1 MPRQAH
7 GRSNPA
13 PNTLRP
19 PKQKSARSR
28 NLNAFAI
35 AQQEDPTKNRVRP
48 SRLGEIEEDRHE
60 RDSHTIRD
68 QDDTDHP
75 AKRRR
80 IHGRG
85 HSTDEEDA
93 RGDSEGHEWHLGV
106 DDDDEDSDI
115 DSDEAMGESD
125 AERFQGFTFR
135 GSSAP
140 SSKAQPGKKVL
151 VRMNN
156 LSDVSLQG
164 SSEEYA
170 STDDENESKDEDG
183 LGQGAVDL
191 ATALDMSEQYDGAK
205 KELQKKASKAASKEL
220 SISQQTPDDGN
231 DSSEDDS
238 SIAGDMSSALSISDD
253 DESGVNHARLKNF
266 VQGLEGH
273 DSSQLSSKP
282 SRPPIAMGEPSDY
295 GLAPSQK
302 LTIADLL
309 GAVTDPRL
317 RKSLKMLH
325 NSEQK
330 GTQVTTKGIPGK
342 LEPPLPK
349 RQQDRLDREA
359 AYEKSKETL
368 GRWIDTV
375 KQNRRAEHISF
386 PLSSPD
392 ALAALGTNQLMPI
405 SHSEAL
411 TPLEAAIQSIM
422 HESGLASVNDKSIEE
437 KIQAF
442 EELQEKK
449 MPIEEVQMRRAEL
462 RRARDLL
469 FREELRARRVKKIKS
484 KAYRRVHRKERDKH
498 AQEERAALAA
508 AGALDSEEEHERQ
521 DRRRAEERMGA
532 RHKESRWAKGLKATG
547 RAGWDEDAR
556 LGASEMA
563 RKDDELRKRIDGRAP
578 NRSDESQADSTDQ
591 ESSDDVSI
599 DEYDEVQGLK
609 LKRQLADLDTADQ
622 IEPDSR
628 LSSMPF
634 MRKAEIARRAANKA
648 EIEQVQRILAG
659 ADDAVEDEDENVA
672 KNGGRRKFG
681 LEQQGQKS
689 GAPQANGKSDFEE
702 PLSEDEAVLRSP
714 TLERASKHRPKL
726 QAGNEA
732 NVKIVTLKQHNREAP
747 NGVGTNLSNPW
758 LSGPRNRKPALVS
771 GEPII
776 SSNATL
782 QDPEG
787 KLKKSGIQQSSLKIK
802 TIAPSTLDDL
812 TSASDSE
819 NDEPADSAM
828 PGRLPQRNKELV
840 RMAFAGD
847 DVFEAFAEEK
857 KATMDEEG
865 DQIVDTSL
873 PGWGSWT
880 GAGINKKE
888 QRYSRSR
895 QTASTIKGVDP
906 HKRKDAKLDRV
917 IINEKRSKKVREQ
930 PGCQPDR
937 PC

>member
-7 GRSNPA
+7 GRSNST

-19 PKQKSARSR
+19 PKRKSARNR

-48 SRLGEIEEDRHE
+48 SRLGEVEVDRHE
-60 RDSHTIRD
+60 RVSHTIGD
-68 QDDTDHP
+68 QDDSDHP

-80 IHGRG
+80 IHDQG

-93 RGDSEGHEWHLGV
+93 GGDSEGHEWHLGV

-125 AERFQGFTFR
+125 AERFEGFTFR
-135 GSSAP
+135 GSSAQ
-140 SSKAQPGKKVL
+140 SSKRKPGKKV
-151 VRMNN
+151 VDRVNN
-156 LSDVSLQG
+156 LSDVSLRESPEEFA
-164 SSEEYA
+164 SS
-170 STDDENESKDEDG
+170 DDENESEYEDG

-191 ATALDMSEQYDGAK
+191 ATALDMTEQYDGGK
-205 KELQKKASKAASKEL
+205 RQLQSKAHKVATKEL
-220 SISQQTPDDGN
+220 STSQAPDDSN
-231 DSSEDDS
+231 VWSDDEPS
-238 SIAGDMSSALSISDD
+238 TAGDISSALSISDD
-253 DESGVNHARLKNF
+253 EESGVNHARLKNF

-273 DSSQLSSKP
+273 ESSQVSSKP
-282 SRPPIAMGEPSDY
+282 SRPPIAMGELSDY

-317 RKSLKMLH
+317 RESLKMLH
-325 NSEQK
+325 NGEQK
-330 GTQVTTKGIPGK
+330 GTKFTTKGIPGK
-342 LEPPLPK
+342 LDPPLPK
-349 RQQDRLDREA
+349 RQQDRFDREA

-386 PLSSPD
+386 PLSNPD
-392 ALAALGTNQLMPI
+392 ALAALGTNQLIPI

-411 TPLEAAIQSIM
+411 TPLETAIQSIM
-422 HESGLASVNDKSIEE
+422 HESGLASVNDKSTEE
-437 KIQAF
+437 KLQAF

-462 RRARDLL
+462 RRARDLM

-484 KAYRRVHRKERDKH
+484 KAYRRVHRKERDKN

-508 AGALDSEEEHERQ
+508 AGALHSEEERERQ

-563 RKDDELRKRIDGRAP
+563 RKDDELRKRIDGKALS
-578 NRSDESQADSTDQ
+578 RSDESVADSTDQ

-609 LKRQLADLDTADQ
+609 LKKKLADLDTADQ
-622 IEPDSR
+622 IDLDSR

-648 EIEQVQRILAG
+648 EIDQVRRILDG
-659 ADDAVEDEDENVA
+659 ADDAVEDEDKNLTENE
-672 KNGGRRKFG
+672 GRRRFG
-681 LEQQGQKS
+681 LEHQGQNE
-689 GAPQANGKSDFEE
+689 GAPQADGKSDFEE
-702 PLSEDEAVLRSP
+702 PLSEDEAVRRSP
-714 TLERASKHRPKL
+714 PSERASKHRQKL
-726 QAGNEA
+726 QRGNEA
-732 NVKIVTLKQHNREAP
+732 NVKPFTIKQHNREAP
-747 NGVGTNLSNPW
+747 NDVGSNMDNPW
-758 LSGPRNRKPALVS
+758 LFGPRNRKPALVT

-776 SSNATL
+776 SPNVTL
-782 QDPEG
+782 QDQVG
-787 KLKKSGIQQSSLKIK
+787 HLKKSGGEQSTTKIK
-802 TIAPSTLDDL
+802 VIASSTLDDL

-819 NDEPADSAM
+819 VDDPADSAT

-847 DVFEAFAEEK
+847 DVFDAFAEEK

-865 DQIVDTSL
+865 DQVVDTSL

-880 GAGINKKE
+880 GAGISKKQ
-888 QRYSRSR
+888 QRRSHSR
-895 QTASTIKGVDP
+895 QTTSTIKGVDP

-917 IINEKRSKKVREQ
+917 IINEKRSKKVRKQ
-930 PGCQPDR
+930 PGCHPDR

>member
-7 GRSNPA
+7 GRSTSA
-13 PNTLRP
+13 PNPLRP
-19 PKQKSARSR
+19 PKRKSARSR

-48 SRLGEIEEDRHE
+48 SRLGEVEEDRYE
-60 RDSHTIRD
+60 RTSHTTRD
-68 QDDTDHP
+68 QDDVDHP

-80 IHGRG
+80 LHGQG

-93 RGDSEGHEWHLGV
+93 GGDSEGHEWHLGV

-125 AERFQGFTFR
+125 VERFEGFTFR

-140 SSKAQPGKKVL
+140 SAKGQPGKKAVDQT
-151 VRMNN
+151 NN
-156 LSDVSLQG
+156 LNDVSLRE
-164 SSEEYA
+164 SSEEHA
-170 STDDENESKDEDG
+170 SSDNENESTDEDG
-183 LGQGAVDL
+183 LGQGAIDL
-191 ATALDMSEQYDGAK
+191 ATALDMSEKYDGEK
-205 KELQKKASKAASKEL
+205 KPLQRKASKVATKEL
-220 SISQQTPDDGN
+220 STSQTPDESNGWSD
-231 DSSEDDS
+231 DDS
-238 SIAGDMSSALSISDD
+238 STAGDTSSALSISDD
-253 DESGVNHARLKNF
+253 EESGVNHTRLKSF

-273 DSSQLSSKP
+273 DSSQVSSKP

-295 GLAPSQK
+295 GLAPSLK

-317 RKSLKMLH
+317 RESLKMLY

-330 GTQVTTKGIPGK
+330 GTKVTTKGISGK
-342 LEPPLPK
+342 LDPPLPK

-375 KQNRRAEHISF
+375 KRNRRAEHISF
-386 PLSSPD
+386 PLSNPD

-411 TPLEAAIQSIM
+411 TPLETAIRSIM
-422 HESGLASVNDKSIEE
+422 HESGLASVNDKSTEE
-437 KIQAF
+437 KVQAF

-508 AGALDSEEEHERQ
+508 AGALNSEEERERQ
-521 DRRRAEERMGA
+521 DRQRAEERMGA

-563 RKDDELRKRIDGRAP
+563 RKDDELRKRIDGKAP
-578 NRSDESQADSTDQ
+578 NRSDESVVDSTDQ
-591 ESSDDVSI
+591 ESSDDISI

-609 LKRQLADLDTADQ
+609 LKKKLADLDTPDQ
-622 IEPDSR
+622 IDPDSR

-634 MRKAEIARRAANKA
+634 MRKAETARRAANKA
-648 EIEQVQRILAG
+648 EIDQVRRILAG
-659 ADDAVEDEDENVA
+659 TDDAVEDEDKNLPE
-672 KNGGRRKFG
+672 NGGRRRFG
-681 LEQQGQKS
+681 LEPQGQNED
-689 GAPQANGKSDFEE
+689 APQANEKSDFEE
-702 PLSEDEAVLRSP
+702 PLSEDEAVRRNLTS
-714 TLERASKHRPKL
+714 ERASKDRQRL
-726 QAGNEA
+726 QRENKGK
-732 NVKIVTLKQHNREAP
+732 VKTVTIKQPNCEAP
-747 NGVGTNLSNPW
+747 NDVGSNMDNPW
-758 LSGPRNRKPALVS
+758 LSGPRNRKPALVT
-771 GEPII
+771 GETII
-776 SSNATL
+776 SPNATL
-782 QDPEG
+782 QNQEG
-787 KLKKSGIQQSSLKIK
+787 NLKKSGREQSTSK
-802 TIAPSTLDDL
+802 TKVISSSILHDL

-819 NDEPADSAM
+819 DDDPADSAA

-847 DVFEAFAEEK
+847 DVFDAFAEEK

-865 DQIVDTSL
+865 DQVVDTSL

-880 GAGINKKE
+880 GAGISKKE
-888 QRYSRSR
+888 QKHARSR
-895 QTASTIKGVDP
+895 QTTSTVKGVDP

-917 IINEKRSKKVREQ
+917 IINEKRLKKVRRQ